1 MTTLQVVVSAT
12 LVAGLLLLVI
22 ALGLEADA
30 RDGTALLRQ
39 PARLLKSLFSMLV
52 VMPIVACGLAYA
64 FRLDPAVKI
73 ALVALALSPV
83 PPFVP
88 PRNIKAGAASSY
100 SVGLLTTTAMISVI
114 YVPFALMVLERV
126 FDIPLDISLQHIV
139 LPISW
144 SVGLPLA
151 AGMAVKAL
159 SPRLA
164 ARAAAPVGRLAAF
177 LLLAA
182 SIPVVVVSLWRV
194 LPLIGKGT
202 LAALVAFSVT
212 GLAVGHAL
220 GGSEPRDRLTL
231 ALSTA
236 ARHPGVAMAIARAN
250 FPDQALVLPTVVLYV
265 LINTFV
271 STLYAK
277 RTRTQVSVNAPAL

>member
-1 MTTLQVVVSAT
+1 MITLQIAVSAA

-30 RDGTALLRQ
+30 RDGTALLQQ
-39 PARLLKSLFSMLV
+39 PARLLKSLVAMLV
-52 VMPIVACGLAYA
+52 VMPIVASALAYA
-64 FRLDPAVKI
+64 FRLDPAVKV

-88 PRNIKAGAASSY
+88 QRNIKAGAEPSY
-100 SVGLLTTTAMISVI
+100 AIGLLTVTAMVSVL
-114 YVPFALMVLERV
+114 YVPLALMLLELV

-139 LPISW
+139 LPIGW
-144 SVGLPLA
+144 SVFLPLA
-151 AGMAVKAL
+151 IGMLVKRA
-159 SPRLA
+159 SPRFA
-164 ARAAAPVGRLAAF
+164 TRIAGPMARGATL
-177 LLLAA
+177 LLLAGL
-182 SIPVVVVSLWRV
+182 IPVVAVSLWRV

-220 GGSEPRDRLTL
+220 GGIEPRERL
-231 ALSTA
+231 ALALATA

-250 FPDQALVLPTVVLYV
+250 FSDQALVLPTVVLYILV
-265 LINTFV
+265 NVIV
-271 STLYAK
+271 SMLYVK
-277 RTRTQVSVNAPAL
+277 RTRAQFSVNTPAS